1 MYFFKQIIIKT
12 KYVIVLMLTM
22 AYGSTVSASSFT
34 KRTARDSSATV
45 EHYLGKDFQQVAGIF
60 PIYFKADRSYLFIA
74 DSLLGRDILQT
85 VSLLKGS
92 ARVIGDQKDRYGYG
106 GDVVFE
112 QTFRFT
118 RISKTHIG
126 MVQPLFFAT
135 KDSSVVGNNYL
146 SPSIAQAFEVKC
158 QTVAGS
164 LIEITGLINGDS
176 ELFSLKGATTAL
188 RLGAYLRDRS
198 YPTETLGNSHRM
210 LFRSIRSYGPSNA
223 AKPGSAANSKPAG
236 ETDQAPVE
244 TIWEIGSC
252 WYLLPKTPMRRRYD
266 DSRVGFFTGDFAD
279 FDNAKSAL
287 NHRKL
292 VRKWNMLPKEQ
303 DRDAYLAGKLVEPRN
318 PIVFYV
324 DKNFPEA
331 MVPYIIEGVNAW
343 QKSFE
348 KAGFKNAIY
357 AIREQDF
364 AGGKEFP
371 WDDVQYSAISFKGV
385 TTPNAYGPMV
395 IDPRS
400 GEIISAH
407 VALFHNIFDVLQRW
421 YFALCAPLD
430 DRALQLPFDSALMGP
445 LIRNVITHEVGH
457 SLGLRHNFAASTQY
471 PSDSLRNQ
479 EFVQRHGIGLSI
491 MDYLRF
497 NQVVQPEDNMPAKLL
512 LNALGPYD
520 DFAIKWGYKYWGP
533 HVGAELEADTLNNW
547 VNQQLK
553 LNPRLRYVEEN
564 VKGDPTVQQEDIGQ
578 DVVRSSELAIAN
590 LKRTMILIANLKDQE
605 NYLYTRQMYM
615 TVLNKYQLFVGHVAS
630 FIGGK
635 YTGINR
641 KDHTAPVLVT
651 IPVRE
656 QEEALQF
663 IKTYF
668 IKPQEWLYP
677 MEIQNR
683 SRFYLSVQ
691 VSPWI
696 REFISILLV
705 KPTLLVRN
713 LNVSP
718 DESLE
723 IDHYL
728 KFLTTAFFDPETME
742 DPLSTYT
749 QMLQNEYVNRMIAL
763 AANIANTSGDTSL
776 HMTAN
781 LKSIRSYAQ
790 QAQDRSTTLAGKT
803 HYTGIIKIIDSWMGI

>member
-1 MYFFKQIIIKT
+1 MYFYKRIIIKT
-12 KYVIVLMLTM
+12 NYFIILLLTLICGR
-22 AYGSTVSASSFT
+22 AVSATSFA
-34 KRTARDSSATV
+34 KRTIKDSSATV
-45 EHYLGKDFQQVAGIF
+45 EQYLGKDIQQVAGIF

-85 VSLLKGS
+85 ISLLKGS
-92 ARVIGDQKDRYGYG
+92 ARVVGDQKDRYGYG

-126 MVQPLFFAT
+126 IVQPLFFAT
-135 KDSSVVGNNYL
+135 KDSTVVGNNYL

-158 QTVAGS
+158 RTAEGS
-164 LIEITGLINGDS
+164 LIEITTLINGDS
-176 ELFSLKGATTAL
+176 EFFSLKGATTSL
-188 RLGAYLRDRS
+188 RLGSYLRDRS
-198 YPTETLGNSHRM
+198 YPTETLGNAQRM
-210 LFRSIRSYGPSNA
+210 LFRSIRSYAPSNA
-223 AKPGSAANSKPAG
+223 ATPSPSGANKPAV
-236 ETDQAPVE
+236 EPAKPPVE

-252 WYLLPKTPMRRRYD
+252 WYLLPKAPMRRRFD

-287 NHRKL
+287 IHRKL
-292 VRKWNMLPKEQ
+292 VRKWNMLPKEK
-303 DRDAYLAGKLVEPRN
+303 DRDAYLAGQLVEPKN

-331 MVPYIIEGVNAW
+331 MVPYIIEGINAW

-407 VALFHNIFDVLQRW
+407 VALFYNIFDVLQRW
-421 YFALCAPLD
+421 YFTLCAPLD
-430 DRALQLPFDSALMGP
+430 ARALQLPFDATLMGP

-471 PSDSLRNQ
+471 LSDSLRNQ
-479 EFVQRHGIGLSI
+479 QFVERHGIGLSI

-497 NQVVQPEDNMPAKLL
+497 NHVVQPEDKMPAKLL

-520 DFAIKWGYKYWGP
+520 DFAIKWGYTYWGP
-533 HVGAELEADTLNNW
+533 NVGADMEADTLNNW
-547 VNQQLK
+547 VNHQLQ
-553 LNPRLRYVEEN
+553 LDPRLRYVEEN
-564 VKGDPTVQQEDIGQ
+564 VKGDPTVQQEDIGK
-578 DVVRSSELAIAN
+578 DVVHSSELAIAN
-590 LKRTMILIANLKDQE
+590 LKRTMVLIANLKDQE

-615 TVLNKYQLFVGHVAS
+615 TVLNKYQLFMGHVAS

-663 IKTYF
+663 IKAYF
-668 IKPQEWLYP
+668 IKPQDWLYP
-677 MEIQNR
+677 MQIQDR
-683 SRFYLSVQ
+683 SRFYLTDQ

-705 KPTLLVRN
+705 KPTLLIRN

-723 IDHYL
+723 VDSYL
-728 KFLTTAFFDPETME
+728 KFLTNAFFDPEMIE
-742 DPLSTYT
+742 GALSSYT
-749 QMLQNEYVNRMIAL
+749 QLLQNEYVNRMISL

-776 HMTAN
+776 YMAAN
-781 LKSIRSYAQ
+781 LKSIKVYAL
-790 QAQDRSTTLAGKT
+790 AAHDSSTTIEAKT
-803 HYTGIIKIIDSWMGI
+803 HYKGIIKIIDAWMGI